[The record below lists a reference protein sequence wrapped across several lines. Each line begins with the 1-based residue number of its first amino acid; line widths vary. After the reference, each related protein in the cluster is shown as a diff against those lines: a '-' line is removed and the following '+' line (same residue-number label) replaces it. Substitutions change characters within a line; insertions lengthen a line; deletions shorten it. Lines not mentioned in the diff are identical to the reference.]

1 MDRLY
6 TQRWEQLRRKR
17 NELDLDSLLITNP
30 INVSYLT
37 GFSGDSSY
45 LWLGRKDAI
54 LISDTRYEIQIAE
67 ECPGLKV
74 EIRDSRSTTN
84 QIAAQ
89 VIRST
94 GSKSVG
100 IEGDTLTKSTFD
112 ELCDLAGQQCPVIST
127 RGLVES
133 LRMIKHPTEI
143 QAIRRSIAINQRGFE
158 IVRNQLQPD
167 QTERSIAFQLDH
179 QMRQLGADQCAFK
192 PIVGVGE
199 RSALPHGVP
208 GQRQVRESSF
218 LLVDW
223 GAQVDGYCSDLTRMI
238 LVGKPPAKLLK
249 IFQIV
254 LNAQHA
260 AIAAIRPGA
269 TFQEIDRAARS
280 VIERAGFGK
289 YFGHGLGHGFGLQI
303 HELPF
308 LNPIRQG
315 TLEPNMVITV
325 EPGIYLPELGG
336 VRIED
341 DCLVTSEGV
350 EILSSLPK
358 DIDSAYQQI
367 L

>member
-17 NELDLDSLLITNP
+17 TELELDSLLITNP

-45 LWLGRKDAI
+45 LWLSRKEAI

-67 ECPGLKV
+67 ECPGLNV

-84 QIAAQ
+84 QMAVQ
-89 VIRST
+89 VLQSA
-94 GSKSVG
+94 GCKSVG
-100 IEGDTLTKSTFD
+100 IEGDTLTKAAFD
-112 ELCDLAGQQCPVIST
+112 ELCELAGQQCPVVST

-133 LRMIKHPTEI
+133 LRMIKHPSEI
-143 QAIRRSIAINQRGFE
+143 QTIRRSIAINQRCFE
-158 IVRNQLQPD
+158 IVRSQLRPD
-167 QTERSIAFQLDH
+167 QTERSIAFQLEH

-192 PIVGVGE
+192 PIVGVGD

-208 GQRQVRESSF
+208 GSRTVGESPF

-223 GAQVDGYCSDLTRMI
+223 GAQVEGYCSDLTRMI
-238 LVGKPPAKLLK
+238 LLGKPPAKLLK
-249 IFQIV
+249 IYQIV
-254 LNAQHA
+254 LDAQQA

-269 TFQEIDRAARS
+269 AFQEVDRAARS

-289 YFGHGLGHGFGLQI
+289 YFGHGLGHGFGRQI

-315 TLEPNMVITV
+315 KLEPNMVITV

-341 DCLVTSEGV
+341 DCLVTADGV
-350 EILSSLPK
+350 EVLCSLPK
-358 DIDSAYQQI
+358 DIDSAFHTI